1 MAERPPSAKAM
12 FSDAETP
19 LEVAERYESFNA
31 ELGKALSIP
40 KPHPRQSAFAE
51 QSEVARLEKAL
62 GSAQISKA
70 LSPDLVDSV
79 RNALAQSDIG
89 KEWTVGT
96 GSNGNPVPSG
106 LVAFDLEAPAK
117 MLTPH
122 PTPLRNRIPRRKG
135 VGSAHRFKVISGF
148 TGTGTGNVG
157 IFHPGITEAGV
168 TSQGTGSQSGGSPFP
183 TWNRGA
189 QISYAGYDQAVNYH
203 AFGVSDVVSWAA
215 EFSGQGFQD
224 IRQLSQ
230 TSLLWSSMLL
240 EERMLLGGRGTDSN
254 FVGAIVPT
262 FTLSAAAAG
271 SGQTAI
277 SNSGANTYVAIVGHG
292 IWGTGAIT
300 ATTGVAFTSGT
311 SVVTVNI
318 TNANS
323 SAALSYD
330 IYVGFG
336 SSAPAASAMWL
347 AASGVTASQYVV
359 QGTVPSSGTNA
370 SGAPSSDTSAY
381 AAGYDGILSYTCGS
395 NAGYVN
401 HINSTLSTTNPG
413 NEFNVA
419 FASLFDSVK
428 ADPDEILANGH
439 DRKQLSDTLKSASGN
454 GYRINLENSGD
465 AHNASIGTMVTS
477 IQNEITGKIVDVTV
491 HPWLPQGTMPI
502 ISWALPIPDSQV
514 SDVFAAVN
522 TVDYMGIEWPVI
534 QYLYESSSYWLGTFV
549 CYAPGWCGSV
559 MGVTAA

>member
-1 MAERPPSAKAM
+1 MAQKPPSASAM
-12 FSDAETP
+12 FSNAETP
-19 LEVAERYESFNA
+19 LAVAEQYESFNA
-31 ELGKALSIP
+31 ELTKALSIP
-40 KPHPRQSAFAE
+40 RPHPRQSAFAE
-51 QSEVARLEKAL
+51 QSNAETLQKAL
-62 GSAQISKA
+62 GSAEIAKA
-70 LSPDLVDSV
+70 LSPELVDSV
-79 RNALAQSDIG
+79 RNALAQSSIG

-106 LVAFDLEAPAK
+106 LVAFDLEAPSK

-135 VGSAHRFKVISGF
+135 IGSAHRFKVISGF
-148 TGTGTGNVG
+148 TGTGTGGAG

-168 TSQGTGSQSGGSPFP
+168 ANSTQFSQGGFTPM
-183 TWNRGA
+183 RGA
-189 QISYAGYDQAVNYH
+189 TISYDGYDQAVNYH
-203 AFGVSDVVSWAA
+203 TFGVSDSVSWQA

-224 IRQLSQ
+224 VRQLSQ
-230 TSLLWSSMLL
+230 TALLWSSMLL
-240 EERMLLGGRGTDSN
+240 EERMLLAGRGTDSN
-254 FVGAIVPT
+254 FIGAIVPT
-262 FTLSAAAAG
+262 FSLSAAAAG
-271 SGQTAI
+271 SGQTAVA
-277 SNSGANTYVAIVGHG
+277 NSGANCYVAIVGHG
-292 IWGTGAIT
+292 IYGTGAIT
-300 ATTGVAFTSGT
+300 STSGVAFTSGT

-323 SAALSYD
+323 TAALSYD

-336 SSAPAASAMWL
+336 SSAPAAGSMWL
-347 AASGVTASQYVV
+347 AASGVTASQYVL
-359 QGTVPSSGTNA
+359 QGTIPSSGTSA

-381 AAGYDGILSYTCGS
+381 AAGYDGILSYTCGP
-395 NAGYVN
+395 NAGYVD

-419 FASLFDSVK
+419 FASLYDSVK

-454 GYRINLENSGD
+454 GYRINLEAD
-465 AHNASIGTMVTS
+465 AHNATLGTMVTS
-477 IQNEITGKIVDVTV
+477 IQNEITGKIVNVTV

-522 TVDYMGIEWPVI
+522 VTDYMGIEWPVI
-534 QYLYESSSYWLGTFV
+534 QYLYESSSYWLGTFI
-549 CYAPGWCGSV
+549 CYAPAWCGSV